1 MITAGRND
9 PCPCGSG
16 VKYKK
21 CCLATDLKYQ
31 DGSDHVLSD
40 RVQAFKSMSGENW
53 EEAVVLFKQILDEV
67 PDPHTILE
75 AVGACYDGMEN
86 YLMAA
91 EYYEKALAVC
101 PPARRFDIN
110 YRLGVSRGCSGRI
123 KKAIMA
129 FEACLAMAEDDTRRK
144 PVAAILDMLKEVD
157 QGKQTAEVFR
167 VRVQLQRA
175 FSDMEEERF
184 ESAAARLENL
194 VSVDPENPT
203 ISYNLGVA
211 LTFLKKEVEALEHFQ
226 RCVELDPG
234 YAQAWYNMGQISMIM
249 NKDFSKALHCFE
261 MAAAARPDYVGAHHQ
276 RGIAFELLGDRQK
289 AVECWEQTLKLDPDN
304 KQAKENIAR
313 LSGSEPPV
321 SAAGS
326 DS

>member
-1 MITAGRND
+1 M
-9 PCPCGSG
+9 
-16 VKYKK
+16 
-21 CCLATDLKYQ
+21 
-31 DGSDHVLSD
+31 LSD

-110 YRLGVSRGCSGRI
+110 YRLGVSRGCAGRI

-129 FEACLAMAEDDTRRK
+129 FEDCLAMAEDDVRRK
-144 PVAAILDMLKEVD
+144 PVAAILDMLKDVD
-157 QGKQTAEVFR
+157 QGKQKAEVFR

-175 FSDMEEERF
+175 FTDMEEERF

-194 VSVDPENPT
+194 VSVDPKILPYRI
-203 ISYNLGVA
+203 IS
-211 LTFLKKEVEALEHFQ
+211 
-226 RCVELDPG
+226 
-234 YAQAWYNMGQISMIM
+234 
-249 NKDFSKALHCFE
+249 
-261 MAAAARPDYVGAHHQ
+261 
-276 RGIAFELLGDRQK
+276 ELL
-289 AVECWEQTLKLDPDN
+289 
-304 KQAKENIAR
+304 
-313 LSGSEPPV
+313 SHS
-321 SAAGS
+321 
-326 DS
+326 